1 VKLGRRFNKPMA
13 PPKKEGVGILISDKV
28 CFTLVLI
35 KRDKEGHSTL
45 IKGEIHQ
52 KDITIINLY
61 APKIS
66 ASNFIKHTVKDIK
79 ECIDPNTVV
88 VGDFTTPIPNR

>member
-13 PPKKEGVGILISDKV
+13 PPKKEGVGILI
-28 CFTLVLI
+28 

-45 IKGEIHQ
+45 IKGEMHQ